1 LAEEGGMATK
11 AHDYVPVAGSDW
23 LLVFYDPLCWVSG
36 FGRRLDRL
44 IEEANIQGAMRVMDV
59 GCGTG
64 TLVARLARRSP
75 QAEIIGVDP
84 DPKALAKA
92 RRKVAGAGGHVRFL
106 EAYAQNLPA
115 ADGSIDRVLS
125 SFMLHHLPLDI
136 NRAMIHEVRRVLAP
150 GGSFHLADFM
160 PEAKRADGL
169 IARIMHHDADIQ
181 NNTPEQIAALL
192 DEAGFT
198 RVENLGAEK
207 SVFGR
212 VGRFRASA

>member
-1 LAEEGGMATK
+1 MATK
-11 AHDYVPVAGSDW
+11 EHDYIPAAGSDW
-23 LLVFYDPLCWVSG
+23 LLVFYDPLCYLSG

-44 IEEANIQGAMRVMDV
+44 IDEANIHGAMRVMDV

-64 TLVARLARRSP
+64 TLIERLARRAP

-92 RRKVAGAGGHVRFL
+92 RRKVASAGGNVRFE
-106 EAYAQNLPA
+106 EAYAQKLPA

-125 SFMLHHLPLDI
+125 SFMMHHLSLDI
-136 NRAMIHEVRRVLAP
+136 KRAMIHEVRRVLAP
-150 GGSFHLADFM
+150 GGTFHLADFM

-169 IARIMHHDADIQ
+169 IARLVHHDVDIK
-181 NNTPEQIAALL
+181 NNTQEQIAVLL
-192 DEAGFT
+192 GEAGFT
-198 RVENLGAEK
+198 QVETLGSEK

-212 VGRFRASA
+212 VGRFRASV